1 MMFPSLS
8 LVTLAS
14 NPASTL
20 FSFTEYSILLPSV
33 SVSGR
38 FVYTALCSASFL
50 IVFTA
55 SFLFETLPFSVRT
68 TSTSFF
74 KLSGVS
80 FHCFV
85 TVMFFVFL
93 VFVNSTASLFAVIPV
108 NLSTSVL

>member
-8 LVTLAS
+8 LVTLTSKSA
-14 NPASTL
+14 PTL
-20 FSFTEYSILLPSV
+20 FSLTEYSILLPSV

-38 FVYTALCSASFL
+38 FVYITLCSTSFL
-50 IVFTA
+50 IVFAA
-55 SFLFETLPFSVRT
+55 SVLLETSPFSVRT

-80 FHCFV
+80 FHSLI

-93 VFVNSTASLFAVIPV
+93 VLVNSAIGLFAFIPLTSSLFAV
-108 NLSTSVL
+108 